1 MAKFHR
7 RIALLIGV
15 CLLHAQIGAAATYV
29 TEAKVSVD
37 RCASAWFIK
46 RFVDSGAEFV
56 FIAPNAER
64 PAGTTFGFF
73 GAEYFNRASD
83 CTFTA
88 LVKRNG
94 KGDVEALRKINELA
108 NDAVNWRYG
117 PQFLGRQLL
126 EHIAD
131 LRKVCTS
138 DADVFQ
144 KVFPTFDLLFLL
156 YGGNSGECL
165 PAQRSNVDA
174 VEIILL
180 SELLD
185 ESECN
190 RIKADVAGVAN
201 STPDAV
207 WRGLGLGDRLPAASG
222 ETATF
227 ESLQE
232 VLTKRAA
239 QNADGSLSWLS
250 SVTPPGLQR
259 ERIEG
264 LMKWGEQ
271 RATGPDARH
280 QAFRFQMTTFKRL
293 LAPTG
298 K

>member
-7 RIALLIGV
+7 RFAFLIGV
-15 CLLHAQIGAAATYV
+15 CLLHAQIGAAVTYV

-37 RCASAWFIK
+37 RCAAVWFIK
-46 RFVDSGAEFV
+46 RFLDSDAEFV
-56 FIAPNAER
+56 FVAPNAER
-64 PAGTTFGFF
+64 PAGITFGFF

-94 KGDVEALRKINELA
+94 KGGNEALRNINEFA

-156 YGGNSGECL
+156 HGGNSRDCL

-174 VEIILL
+174 VEIILF

-185 ESECN
+185 ETE
-190 RIKADVAGVAN
+190 
-201 STPDAV
+201 
-207 WRGLGLGDRLPAASG
+207 
-222 ETATF
+222 
-227 ESLQE
+227 
-232 VLTKRAA
+232 
-239 QNADGSLSWLS
+239 
-250 SVTPPGLQR
+250 
-259 ERIEG
+259 
-264 LMKWGEQ
+264 
-271 RATGPDARH
+271 
-280 QAFRFQMTTFKRL
+280 
-293 LAPTG
+293 
-298 K
+298 

>member
-1 MAKFHR
+1 MAKLHR
-7 RIALLIGV
+7 RFAFLIGV
-15 CLLHAQIGAAATYV
+15 CLLQAQIGVGATYV

-46 RFVDSGAEFV
+46 RFVDSDAEFV

-64 PAGTTFGFF
+64 PPGITFGFF

-94 KGDVEALRKINELA
+94 KSGNEALRKINEFA

-156 YGGNSGECL
+156 YGGSSGDCL
-165 PAQRSNVDA
+165 PAQRSNIDA
-174 VEIILL
+174 VEIILF

-185 ESECN
+185 EVECN
-190 RIKADVAGVAN
+190 RVKSIVAGVAD
-201 STPDAV
+201 PKPEAL
-207 WRGLGLGDRLPAASG
+207 WRGLGLGDQLPKASG
-222 ETATF
+222 ESASF

-232 VLTKRAA
+232 VLTKRAM
-239 QNADGSLSWLS
+239 QNSDGSLSWLS
-250 SVTPPGLQR
+250 SAILPGLQR
-259 ERIEG
+259 ERIEE
-264 LMKWGEQ
+264 LTNWGEQ
-271 RATGPDARH
+271 RATVVDARY
-280 QAFRFQMTTFKRL
+280 QAFRFQTAAFKRL
-293 LAPTG
+293 STRSE